1 MTAKET
7 RKWMKEK
14 GHKEM
19 WILPE
24 INLFT
29 SNPVLKRYRGRPPG
43 NILELYNL
51 GSCLNTDLQKAVDCH
66 VRYTHS
72 LHTIY
77 SKQFSITTPKKVTP
91 YYLRIFDPID
101 GVAPSS
107 KRIICDTYDAL
118 TSIKYIVEAEGC
130 TIPDVKNAKNL

>member
-1 MTAKET
+1 MD
-7 RKWMKEK
+7 
-14 GHKEM
+14 
-19 WILPE
+19 
-24 INLFT
+24 LFA
-29 SNPVLKRYRGRPPG
+29 SDPALQRYRGHPSG
-43 NILELYNL
+43 NSPEHFNTD
-51 GSCLNTDLQKAVDCH
+51 SCLNTDLQKAVDCH